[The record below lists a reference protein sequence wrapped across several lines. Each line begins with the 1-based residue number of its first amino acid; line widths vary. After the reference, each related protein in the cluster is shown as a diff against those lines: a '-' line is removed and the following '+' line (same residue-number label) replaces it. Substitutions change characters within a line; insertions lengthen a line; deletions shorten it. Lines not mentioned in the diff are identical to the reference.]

1 MTKKFLTLI
10 TLMVLTISCGFT
22 PIYSNKNNNNFSIEK
37 VNFIGDSALNNFL
50 KINLRRLK
58 NQESSKKYYIE
69 TKTEYKKN
77 VLTKDNTGKITS
89 YELTAKATFVINSIN
104 KKLIYSEKKVMDVFD
119 DKFEENKYEIIVKQ
133 NFATSI
139 SNKLV
144 SDLVL
149 LQ

>member
-1 MTKKFLTLI
+1 M
-10 TLMVLTISCGFT
+10 
-22 PIYSNKNNNNFSIEK
+22 
-37 VNFIGDSALNNFL
+37 
-50 KINLRRLK
+50 
-58 NQESSKKYYIE
+58 
-69 TKTEYKKN
+69 
-77 VLTKDNTGKITS
+77 
-89 YELTAKATFVINSIN
+89 
-104 KKLIYSEKKVMDVFD
+104 YSEKKVMDVID

>member
-1 MTKKFLTLI
+1 MIKKFTIVISLIILTG
-10 TLMVLTISCGFT
+10 CGFS
-22 PIYSNKNNNNFSIEK
+22 PMHSKKNNNNFSIEQ
-37 VNFIGDSALNNFL
+37 VNFTGDSTLNNFL
-50 KINLRRLK
+50 KINLKRLK
-58 NQESSKKYYIE
+58 NQKSNKNYYIE
-69 TKTEYKKN
+69 TKTEYKRN

-89 YELTAKATFVINSIN
+89 YELTAKAIFIIDSIN
-104 KKLIYSEKKVMDVFD
+104 KKLMYSEKKVMDVID

-144 SDLVL
+144 SDLVI